1 MSTPINPN
9 QPQQRQP
16 QGAPSGPPQPQGA
29 PTGRPGMQPLY
40 AGGPGG
46 GVLDSAAPT
55 HARLPKRLGDAGKST
70 PIGFGQLLV
79 VELRKLTDTR
89 AGTWLMA
96 ITALLIVLASALVA
110 YTERDGVKFFDLIG
124 ATLIPMNYLV
134 PILGIL
140 AVTSE
145 WSQRTGLI
153 TFTLEPR
160 RGRVVLAKLAATL
173 LAAVAATIVAL
184 AVAAG
189 LTLLVGSLG
198 SGDADWHMKGTAYAT
213 LFAYM
218 LLQAGM
224 GVAFGLLIQNTPG
237 AICAFLF
244 IPIVVSLFNLAGEWG
259 QKAAEWVN
267 PQQSMAPLIDG
278 SVSGDQWGK
287 LAVTLALW
295 LVLPMVLGFV
305 RLTKREVKSA

>member
-1 MSTPINPN
+1 MVYGPWLGLRPYRWIAGISL
-9 QPQQRQP
+9 
-16 QGAPSGPPQPQGA
+16 GLAAGVKWSG
-29 PTGRPGMQPLY
+29 LY
-40 AGGPGG
+40 ALAAFGLMT
-46 GVLDSAAPT
+46 VLWDVM
-55 HARLPKRLGDAGKST
+55 ARK
-70 PIGFGQLLV
+70 
-79 VELRKLTDTR
+79 R
-89 AGTWLMA
+89 AGVSRPWSAGL
-96 ITALLIVLASALVA
+96 VLRDGPFAFVAVCGAALVA

-173 LAAVAATIVAL
+173 LTAVTATIVAL